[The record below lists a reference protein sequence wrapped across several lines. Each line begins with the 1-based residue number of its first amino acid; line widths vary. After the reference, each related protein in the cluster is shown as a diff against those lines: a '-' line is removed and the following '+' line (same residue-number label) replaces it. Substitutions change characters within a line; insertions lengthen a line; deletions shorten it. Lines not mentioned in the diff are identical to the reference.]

1 MKKLSTSLFSLIT
14 IAVIT
19 TFLIVANKSYCRES
33 KLSIY
38 NSIETDTLVFTGF
51 YLGDHFGANVASAG
65 DMNGDGCSDMIVGAP
80 GFDGGKG
87 KAFIYF
93 GGNPIDNIQDL
104 SLTGKY
110 VGQPEM
116 LGRSVA
122 SAGDLNGDGFSD
134 VIISAHNVGKV
145 YVLFGAPITDSIP
158 DLVIENLSY
167 FGQSLSSAGDFNNDG
182 YADILV
188 GTRYKSRAHI
198 YFGGIEMDTVE
209 DLKFSD
215 WGNLG
220 TAVCSAGDVNN
231 DGFDDV
237 LISNEAQNKVMIY
250 FGNSIQDTIADV
262 ILSGE
267 VNVNQFGTSVSS
279 AGDLNND
286 GFSDIM
292 IGTWS
297 YNNQRGRVY
306 IYFGG
311 VNMDTTADIIIT
323 GKDEYDYFGVGM
335 SPAGD
340 VDNDGY
346 SDILIS
352 SFGNNSLTGRS
363 YIFFGGTSMDTI
375 PDKVFN
381 GKNQGDYF
389 GSSVAYAGDVNCD
402 NYSDFIIGSEGYN
415 GNTGR
420 VYLYYLLQPQIR
432 LSLKILFEGLYFPL
446 FNQMSRR
453 DSVKVYLKNSIFPY
467 ANVDSC
473 TLILDSLNTF
483 NIFSFYNAPSGNYYV
498 VVKHFQSIETWSK
511 LGGEAFYNNGELYSY
526 DFTTSASQAYGNNLK
541 RKGSKYCIYTGDLNQ
556 SGFIDATELLMVEND
571 AANFLAGRFVL
582 TDLNGDEIVDASDYM
597 IVDNNAYNFVG
608 VIKP

>member
-1 MKKLSTSLFSLIT
+1 MKKLNTSLVSLIV
-14 IAVIT
+14 IAS
-19 TFLIVANKSYCRES
+19 FLIVSIESYCQQS
-33 KLSIY
+33 KVSIY

-51 YLGDHFGANVASAG
+51 YLGDHFGANVSSAG

-87 KAFIYF
+87 KAFIFF
-93 GGNPIDNIQDL
+93 GGNPIDNIPDL
-104 SLTGKY
+104 TLTGKFI
-110 VGQPEM
+110 GQPEM
-116 LGRSVA
+116 LGRTVA

-134 VIISAHNVGKV
+134 VLISAHNVGKV
-145 YVLFGAPITDSIP
+145 YVLFGALLTDSIP

-167 FGQSLSSAGDFNNDG
+167 FGRSMSSAGDFNNDG
-182 YADILV
+182 YSDIIV
-188 GTRYKSRAHI
+188 GTPYKSRAHI
-198 YFGGIEMDTVE
+198 YLGGIEMDTVE

-220 TAVCSAGDVNN
+220 NAVSSAGDVNN

-237 LISNEAQNKVMIY
+237 IISNEAKNKAIIY
-250 FGNSIQDTIADV
+250 FGNNIQDTIADV
-262 ILSGE
+262 ILTGE
-267 VNVNQFGTSVSS
+267 TNVNSYGTSVSS
-279 AGDLNND
+279 AGDLNKD
-286 GFSDIM
+286 GFSDVM
-292 IGTWS
+292 VSTYS
-297 YNNQRGRVY
+297 YNVSRGRVY

-311 VNMDTTADIIIT
+311 VNMDTTADKIIT

-340 VDNDGY
+340 VNNDGY

-363 YIFFGGTSMDTI
+363 YIFYGGASMDTI

-402 NYSDFIIGSEGYN
+402 NYSDFMIGSEGYN

-432 LSLKILFEGLYFPL
+432 LNLKLLFEGLYYPL

-453 DSVKVYLKNSIFPY
+453 DTVKVYLKNSIFPY
-467 ANVDSC
+467 SNVDSC
-473 TLILDSLNTF
+473 SLILDSLNSF

-511 LGGEAFYNNGELYSY
+511 LGGEVLYNNGELYNY
-526 DFTTSASQAYGNNLK
+526 DFTTSSSQAYGNNLK
-541 RKGSKYCIYTGDLNQ
+541 LKGSKYCIYTGDLNQ
-556 SGFIDATELLMVEND
+556 SGFIDATELSLVEND
-571 AANFLAGRFVL
+571 AAQFVSGRFVL
-582 TDLNGDEIVDASDYM
+582 TDLNGDEIVDASDYL

-608 VIKP
+608 VVRP